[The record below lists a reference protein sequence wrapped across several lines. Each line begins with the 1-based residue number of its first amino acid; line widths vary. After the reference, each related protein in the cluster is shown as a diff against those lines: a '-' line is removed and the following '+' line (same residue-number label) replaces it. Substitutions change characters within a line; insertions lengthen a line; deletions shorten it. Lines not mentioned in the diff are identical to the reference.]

1 MRIARDYQ
9 QFALDE
15 IKRNFMEGIS
25 DVMIVSPTATGKG
38 FLITELA
45 RGCQAKGN
53 KFLFVVRGR
62 NLVDQTFKMFVREG
76 LTCGVYM
83 ANHWAVNK
91 QATVQIASLDTL
103 KSRKLDDEFV
113 MTCFDEAHMITS
125 DADKETVKNINTR
138 FKVSFTATPWQPDS
152 LEHMAETVIQPI
164 NVQTAIDRGFLSPA
178 VYFGAQPPDLKG
190 LKKSGGDWNQGE
202 LEQRMSMLQGDI
214 VQFWLKH
221 GERRPSMYFCVN
233 VKHSKDVCAAFN
245 AAGVRARH
253 IDASFGLGDRA
264 AIIKDLES
272 KEIEVICSVGTMT
285 TGVDIPIVSLIGLC
299 RPTKSYNLIKQ
310 IVGRGNRV
318 VYKKGMPLDTDEQRL
333 AAIAA
338 GPKPNFYIFDHSN
351 SMKEHGLNFYE
362 ATPEVTL
369 KGVEK
374 VDTGPAVKQC
384 PIDFV
389 YYTGQKCPAC
399 GRAEPEVEG
408 KRKDPESDLS
418 ASIQRLGQ
426 VDPDAAKILEYIQS
440 KKLIAKK
447 LKYKSG
453 WIYHQVKDAFGEE
466 TADILYPNHKR
477 AMMYAKGKR

>member
-1 MRIARDYQ
+1 MRKARDYQ

-15 IKRNFMEGIS
+15 TRRHFLEGVN

-45 RGCQAKGN
+45 RGCQQKGRN
-53 KFLFVVRGR
+53 FLFVVRGR
-62 NLVDQTFKMFVREG
+62 NLVDQTFKMFTREG
-76 LTCGVYM
+76 LDCGVYM
-83 ANHWAVNK
+83 ANHWAAK
-91 QATVQIASLDTL
+91 PMAKVQIASLDTI
-103 KSRKLDDEFV
+103 KSRGLDREFDL
-113 MTCFDEAHMITS
+113 TCYDEAHMIVS
-125 DADKETVKNINTR
+125 DADKETVKSIKTK

-152 LEHMAETVIQPI
+152 LEHMASVVVQPI
-164 NVQTAIDRGFLSPA
+164 NVQQAIDRGYLSPA
-178 VYFGAQPPDLKG
+178 VYFGANPPDLKG
-190 LKKSGGDWNQGE
+190 VKKSGNDWNQGD
-202 LEQRMSMLQGDI
+202 LEQRMSVLQGDI
-214 VQFWLKH
+214 VKFWLDN
-221 GERRPSMYFCVN
+221 GERRPTMFFGVN

-245 AAGVRARH
+245 AAGVKARH
-253 IDASFGLGDRA
+253 VDASVELDQRA
-264 AIIKDLES
+264 QIIKELES

-285 TGVDIPIVSLIGLC
+285 TGVDIPIVSCIILG
-299 RPTKSYNLIKQ
+299 RPTQSYNLIKQ

-318 VYKKGMPLDTDEQRL
+318 VYKEGMPLNTDSERL

-338 GPKPNFYIFDHSN
+338 GPKPNFYIFDHAGCVTR
-351 SMKEHGLNFYE
+351 HGYFYE

-374 VDTGPAVKQC
+374 VDTGPAIKQC

-389 YYTGQKCPAC
+389 YYSGQNCPAC
-399 GRAEPEVEG
+399 GHQEKSEEG
-408 KRKDPESDLS
+408 KRKDPEADLN

-426 VDPDAAKILEYIQS
+426 VDPDAAKILEFIQG

-447 LKYKSG
+447 MKYKRG

-466 TADILYPNHKR
+466 AADVLYPHHKK